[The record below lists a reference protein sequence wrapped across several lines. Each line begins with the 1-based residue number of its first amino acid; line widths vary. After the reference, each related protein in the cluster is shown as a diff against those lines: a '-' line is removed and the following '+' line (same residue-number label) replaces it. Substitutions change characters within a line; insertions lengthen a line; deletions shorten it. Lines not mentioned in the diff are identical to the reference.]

1 MSLQAAGHRFWQ
13 GSNLLGTSR
22 KQRMG
27 GCRTASE
34 LSFSSSSPL
43 LGCWPRVTP
52 GAVSSLTLPTCLTCG
67 FSMILQLRKPL
78 GELEKQN
85 TEEMQVTGETPKGS
99 CIIVIVM
106 QKPSG
111 ADPRDTD
118 RLWGNLVYPGT
129 CFYLQPR
136 NFLKTSRSFWRSKEL
151 LLFLALVDSN

>member
-1 MSLQAAGHRFWQ
+1 MRQRGEKCPYRQQVTVSDKGPTCWEP
-13 GSNLLGTSR
+13 LGDR
-22 KQRMG
+22 GWG
-27 GCRTASE
+27 GAKRASE

-43 LGCWPRVTP
+43 LGCRLRVTP
-52 GAVSSLTLPTCLTCG
+52 GAVSSLTLPTCFTCG
-67 FSMILQLRKPL
+67 FNMILQLRKPL

-136 NFLKTSRSFWRSKEL
+136 NFLETSRSF
-151 LLFLALVDSN
+151 